1 MLLVRICQS
10 KYGEQSS
17 EYQKMATALFFMANT
32 RGIRINSRIYDKIR
46 TAFIEREKIRNLG
59 ENNPMY
65 GVDARTLMTPEA
77 IAEMD
82 RKRIQSMLGHEVS
95 QTTREKIGVS
105 NSGRKN
111 GMYGKQVLRGKKCMF
126 DPKTETYK
134 YVELSKV
141 SDYLDKGYVFQGS
154 NKGKKKT
161 TRHKSGRLV
170 FYKTHLQKGKR
181 LMVDKNGSEV
191 YIDPNNELEIRKY
204 GKLGYKFVNKR
215 YNYLIKE

>member
-1 MLLVRICQS
+1 
-10 KYGEQSS
+10 
-17 EYQKMATALFFMANT
+17 MAAALFFMANT

-126 DPKTETYK
+126 DPKSGKYK
-134 YVELSKV
+134 YVEPNRIQEH
-141 SDYLDKGYVFQGS
+141 LDAGFVF
-154 NKGKKKT
+154 
-161 TRHKSGRLV
+161 
-170 FYKTHLQKGKR
+170 
-181 LMVDKNGSEV
+181 
-191 YIDPNNELEIRKY
+191 
-204 GKLGYKFVNKR
+204 
-215 YNYLIKE
+215 